1 MTDAEL
7 TQAQLQELRRAL
19 EEKRQSLLT
28 RLGKDSEARTNAAE
42 TEADYMDQ
50 AEQAR
55 DLDDRAQRS
64 VRETVLLEQLDHAL
78 RKFEDGT
85 YGLSE
90 ESGEPIGYG
99 RLRALPWARLTAREE
114 EAVEKR

>member
-1 MTDAEL
+1 MTDAGL
-7 TQAQLQELRRAL
+7 TESQLQELRSAL
-19 EEKRQSLLT
+19 VEKRNTLLK
-28 RLGKDSEARTNAAE
+28 RLGRENEARADAPG

-64 VRETVLLEQLDHAL
+64 VRETVLLEDIDHAL
-78 RKFEDGT
+78 RKFKDGS

-90 ESGEPIGYG
+90 DSGEPIGVG

-114 EAVEKR
+114 EQLEKR